1 MKVRAARK
9 AGLSPTR
16 LCISIVAPTKVEE
29 AKAALDQGE
38 FERGLRLIEEA
49 EAEQPEDPAARE
61 LYVVTHLAR
70 AIRLSDKA
78 REARRAD
85 LLRRKIEYDVEFQ
98 DSPGVVESFD
108 QATAAIEDVL
118 RVDPTHWK
126 ARMLK
131 AALLFRRDRE
141 SGRPAALEILHGLAA
156 ADPTNQQ
163 VPFTIRKIERPCARC
178 GDTGFCSHCKGRGQT
193 TFLGMDRKCE
203 RCYGRGICPVCGV
216 L

>member
-1 MKVRAARK
+1 MKVRAAPK
-9 AGLSPTR
+9 AALSPAR

-29 AKAALDQGE
+29 AKAALEQGD

-49 EAEQPEDPAARE
+49 EAEQPNDPGARE

-78 REARRAD
+78 REARRED

-98 DSPGVVESFD
+98 DSPGVAESFD
-108 QATAAIEDVL
+108 RATAAIEDVL
-118 RVDPTHWK
+118 RVDSKHWK
-126 ARMLK
+126 AQMLK

-141 SGRPAALEILHGLAA
+141 AGRPAALEILHALAA
-156 ADPTNQQ
+156 ADPANQQ
-163 VPFTIRKIERPCARC
+163 VPFTIRKIERPCIRC
-178 GDTGFCSHCKGRGQT
+178 GDTGFCSTCKGRGQR

-203 RCYGRGICPVCGV
+203 RCYGRGICPACGV

>member
-29 AKAALDQGE
+29 AKAALDEGE

-98 DSPGVVESFD
+98 DSPGAVESVD

-118 RVDPTHWK
+118 RVDPTQWK
-126 ARMLK
+126 ARMLN

-141 SGRPAALEILHGLAA
+141 PVRPAALEILHGLAA

-178 GDTGFCSHCKGRGQT
+178 GDTGFCSHCKARGPP
-193 TFLGMDRKCE
+193 TFLGMHRKRE
-203 RCYGRGICPVCGV
+203 RCYGRGLCPGC
-216 L
+216 

>member
-16 LCISIVAPTKVEE
+16 LCVSIVAPTKVEE
-29 AKAALDQGE
+29 ANAALDQGE

-49 EAEQPEDPAARE
+49 AAEQPEDPAARE
-61 LYVVTHLAR
+61 LYIVTHLAR

-118 RVDPTHWK
+118 RVDPKHWK

-141 SGRPAALEILHGLAA
+141 AGRPAALEILHALAA
-156 ADPTNQQ
+156 ADPANQQ
-163 VPFTIRKIERPCARC
+163 GPLTIRKIGRPCIRC
-178 GDTGFCSHCKGRGQT
+178 GDTGLCFH
-193 TFLGMDRKCE
+193 LH
-203 RCYGRGICPVCGV
+203 
-216 L
+216 

>member
-16 LCISIVAPTKVEE
+16 LCVSIVAPTKVEE
-29 AKAALDQGE
+29 ANAALDQGE

-49 EAEQPEDPAARE
+49 EAEQPDDPAARE

-118 RVDPTHWK
+118 RVDPKHWK
-126 ARMLK
+126 AQMLK
-131 AALLFRRDRE
+131 AALLFRRDRQ
-141 SGRPAALEILHGLAA
+141 SGPPAPLEILHRLAA
-156 ADPTNQQ
+156 ADPTNPQ
-163 VPFTIRKIERPCARC
+163 VPFTIRKIQRPCPRF
-178 GDTGFCSHCKGRGQT
+178 GDTGICSHC
-193 TFLGMDRKCE
+193 
-203 RCYGRGICPVCGV
+203 
-216 L
+216 

>member
-98 DSPGVVESFD
+98 DVPEVARTFD
-108 QATAAIEDVL
+108 EAIAAIDDVL
-118 RVDPTHWK
+118 RVDPAHWK

-131 AALLFRRDRE
+131 AALVFRRDRDA
-141 SGRPAALEILHGLAA
+141 GRPEA
-156 ADPTNQQ
+156 
-163 VPFTIRKIERPCARC
+163 
-178 GDTGFCSHCKGRGQT
+178 
-193 TFLGMDRKCE
+193 
-203 RCYGRGICPVCGV
+203 
-216 L
+216 

>member
-16 LCISIVAPTKVEE
+16 LCVSIVAPTKVEE
-29 AKAALDQGE
+29 AKAVLDQGE

-49 EAEQPEDPAARE
+49 EAEQPDDPAARE

-118 RVDPTHWK
+118 RVDPKHWK

-131 AALLFRRDRE
+131 AAPLLRRDRQ
-141 SGRPAALEILHGLAA
+141 SGPPAPLEILHGLAGA
-156 ADPTNQQ
+156 APPDPP
-163 VPFTIRKIERPCARC
+163 VPPPTR
-178 GDTGFCSHCKGRGQT
+178 
-193 TFLGMDRKCE
+193 
-203 RCYGRGICPVCGV
+203 
-216 L
+216 